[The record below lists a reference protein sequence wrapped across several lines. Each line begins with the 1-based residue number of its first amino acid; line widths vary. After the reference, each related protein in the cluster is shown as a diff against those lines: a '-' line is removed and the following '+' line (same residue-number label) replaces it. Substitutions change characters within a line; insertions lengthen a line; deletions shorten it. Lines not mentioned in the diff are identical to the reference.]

1 MLWLRT
7 SNMLLA
13 SGFCNHRNFAY
24 TQYLQKQEA
33 EMSARKG
40 TVERKHFGK
49 RSCLSSQHLKTVL
62 FLRINLSSKLSA
74 YKMKNQHRRNL
85 NYLHIKNSILKF
97 HQLLPSHVVLHS
109 ESHPKI
115 LLYVACMQG
124 FVVCYSSFKTP
135 RPVLFDHKNALT
147 QGIYVNILKM

>member
-1 MLWLRT
+1 MHWLRT
-7 SNMLLA
+7 SNTLLA
-13 SGFCNHRNFAY
+13 SSFCNHRNFAY

-33 EMSARKG
+33 EMSTRKG
-40 TVERKHFGK
+40 TIERKQLGK

-62 FLRINLSSKLSA
+62 FLRINLLSKLSA

-97 HQLLPSHVVLHS
+97 HQLLPSHGILHS

-115 LLYVACMQG
+115 LLYVAHVQG
-124 FVVCYSSFKTP
+124 FMVCYSSFKTP
-135 RPVLFDHKNALT
+135 RSVLFNQKNALT
-147 QGIYVNILKM
+147 QDIYINTVKM